1 MENNIHKELNKILR
15 NSTRDKVQL
24 LFDKYPKLLK
34 KNLCLCKDKT
44 TFSLNKAR
52 KFINKKYQ
60 KFGEDN
66 CKLFFLFLNSD
77 KTKKEISFKEE
88 TIFQKYVFL
97 EEKIALDLFA
107 KRKFLESEIFL
118 LEQNIKI
125 IIDLKNLIRK
135 SNLSEENLVNFTENT
150 DLLENNFEKRLKVVQ
165 EKFQKLEMDLS
176 KMKNFCFIVIQML
189 EKIKDRNYLLKIVN
203 QLKNHNDII
212 LSQFEFIEEFQT
224 RLFKVQN
231 FINSQYWVKKKFIYK
246 DISAEIEKIQY
257 KKRKKIVNENF
268 IEEAVENLLSTKV
281 DIDETT
287 VKNYLGAQMFFDFKG
302 DNYWSQRHPSQ
313 KEEKIIFKN
322 IKKEHQK
329 IKKIFSNFMKI
340 HRFNTPSYIG
350 YYNMEDPKRCNFWT
364 KLLNELEQV
373 DWFKRLR
380 TVKERVIE
388 PQTQKI
394 VWTNFQN
401 QIMRNHLFEYECK
414 EFNYP
419 HNTRNQ
425 FIKHQYSHFDKI
437 KAEIIC
443 KIIKD
448 IYRKKISKDFSVKNE
463 KDLEVTEGKKKF
475 LDNNNKVEQKENEKL
490 IDNNKEKEK
499 NRTDPEKKI
508 ETENHKAQELN
519 ENERKRTNQKF
530 QINKKKE
537 WIIER
542 R

>member
-125 IIDLKNLIRK
+125 IIDLKHLIRK
-135 SNLSEENLVNFTENT
+135 SNLSEDNLVNFTENT

-189 EKIKDRNYLLKIVN
+189 EKIKDRNYLLKIIYRPK
-203 QLKNHNDII
+203 L
-212 LSQFEFIEEFQT
+212 
-224 RLFKVQN
+224 
-231 FINSQYWVKKKFIYK
+231 KKFNI
-246 DISAEIEKIQY
+246 
-257 KKRKKIVNENF
+257 KKKKIVNENF

-313 KEEKIIFKN
+313 KEEKIILK
-322 IKKEHQK
+322 ILRKEHQK

-425 FIKHQYSHFDKI
+425 FIKHRYSHFDKI

-463 KDLEVTEGKKKF
+463 KDLEVTQGKKKF

-499 NRTDPEKKI
+499 NKTDSEKKI

-530 QINKKKE
+530 QINKKKKK
-537 WIIER
+537 R
-542 R
+542 RMIRISVVQKTKWKRSRK